1 MADRVSGYIHDVSGF
16 AGDLDFILVP
26 DLFVERRQAMRVSCG
41 TDDLRIVFGQKA
53 RQTFDMIW
61 MVMGQQDRT
70 Q

>member
-1 MADRVSGYIHDVSGF
+1 
-16 AGDLDFILVP
+16 
-26 DLFVERRQAMRVSCG
+26 MRVSCG